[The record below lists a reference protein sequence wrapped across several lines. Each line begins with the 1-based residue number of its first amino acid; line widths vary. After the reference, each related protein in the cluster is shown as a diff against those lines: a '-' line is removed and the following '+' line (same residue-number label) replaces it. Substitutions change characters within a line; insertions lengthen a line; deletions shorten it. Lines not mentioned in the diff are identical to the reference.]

1 MASVSGSYFYINMQ
15 KAQLA
20 QLQVELQTAVNNQ
33 EVLEGAIAQ
42 QNIQIEQQLEN
53 QRQNQARI
61 AELSEAN
68 DAARQEV
75 TEMRN
80 TFARHDLNNLAIAR
94 PGLIEGIVNRG
105 TARVHQQFVDL
116 TNPRQFDEARGSSN
130 CHSSRDHHDYRT
142 GSDVSPSVARRCYT
156 FRD

>member
-1 MASVSGSYFYINMQ
+1 MGALLLVSITGSYFYINMQ
-15 KAQLA
+15 KAQIA

-33 EVLEGAIAQ
+33 QVLESTIAQ
-42 QNIQIEQQLEN
+42 QNTQMQEQLEN

-61 AELSEAN
+61 AELSEMN
-68 DAARQEV
+68 EDARQEV

-105 TARVHQQFVDL
+105 TAQVHQQFVDL
-116 TNPRQFDEARGSSN
+116 TNPRQFDE
-130 CHSSRDHHDYRT
+130 
-142 GSDVSPSVARRCYT
+142 VVAA
-156 FRD
+156 D

>member
-1 MASVSGSYFYINMQ
+1 MQLSIIMGFLLIATAGSSYFYINMQ
-15 KAQLA
+15 KAQIA

-33 EVLEGAIAQ
+33 QVLESTIAN
-42 QNIQIEQQLEN
+42 QNNQLQEQLEN

-61 AELSEAN
+61 AELSQMN
-68 DAARQEV
+68 DEARQEV

-105 TARVHQQFVDL
+105 TAQVHQQFVDL
-116 TNPRQFDEARGSSN
+116 TNPRQFDE
-130 CHSSRDHHDYRT
+130 
-142 GSDVSPSVARRCYT
+142 VVAA
-156 FRD
+156 D

>member
-1 MASVSGSYFYINMQ
+1 MKLSLLLGFLLVASVSGSYFYINMQ

-33 EVLEGAIAQ
+33 QVLEGAIAQ
-42 QNIQIEQQLEN
+42 QNTQIQEQLEN
-53 QRQNQARI
+53 QRQSQARI
-61 AELSEAN
+61 SELSEAN

-94 PGLIEGIVNRG
+94 PGLIQGEVNRG
-105 TARVHQQFVDL
+105 TAAVHRQFVEL
-116 TNPRQFDEARGSSN
+116 TNPRQFDEAP
-130 CHSSRDHHDYRT
+130 D
-142 GSDVSPSVARRCYT
+142 PE
-156 FRD
+156 

>member
-1 MASVSGSYFYINMQ
+1 MKLSLLLGFLLVASVGGSYFYINMQ
-15 KAQLA
+15 KAQIA

-33 EVLEGAIAQ
+33 QVLESTIAQ
-42 QNIQIEQQLEN
+42 QNTQLQEQLEN

-61 AELSEAN
+61 SELSEAN

-94 PGLIEGIVNRG
+94 PGLIEGVVNRG
-105 TARVHQQFVDL
+105 TAQVHQQFVSL
-116 TNPRQFDEARGSSN
+116 TDPRQFDE
-130 CHSSRDHHDYRT
+130 
-142 GSDVSPSVARRCYT
+142 VSAAE
-156 FRD
+156 